1 MKLQFTGKIFFLP
14 GSQCFL
20 QSSRVL
26 PYSILRLR
34 REYLPNLVC
43 GYLEDKGHFLH
54 HMAKQ
59 QDELMSQ
66 QQQSGAA
73 ASGGM
78 NLFSNLFGSNF
89 GLGSTQ
95 TVDLSSMVKR
105 HWPRKKAYL

>member
-1 MKLQFTGKIFFLP
+1 MKLQFTEKNIFFLP

-73 ASGGM
+73 AS
-78 NLFSNLFGSNF
+78 NLFGSNF
-89 GLGSTQ
+89 GLGSGQ
-95 TVDLSSMVKR
+95 TVDLSSLVKR